1 MSEIAVIIGLGLIM
15 GMVLVLPFSVRW
27 VEEELE
33 VFLLVMGCLA
43 VTMSGL
49 WSRHLI
55 GEVLTEPIKIS
66 AAVLVF
72 GVLFRQCRDFIRHR
86 VSRLARGVGLPYFLF
101 TLVVGLGIIS
111 SVVTAIIA
119 ALILVEVIS
128 GLRMERDKERSI
140 VIVACYSIGL
150 GAVLTPIGE
159 PLSTIA
165 TAKLSG
171 PPHSAGFFFLAKLL
185 WPWVVAGILF
195 LGLLA
200 AGFGGRQVSTAESLT
215 EDVPES
221 YLTITLRAVRVYAF
235 VAALLLLGHGFA
247 PVVDR
252 YLVVMPE
259 SVLYWV
265 NMVSAVLDNATL
277 AAAEISPL
285 MSVSKIQFLVMGLL
299 ISGGMLI
306 PGNIPNI
313 ICAGKL
319 GIKSREWA
327 RLGVPLGLIL
337 LLLYFILLQIAPGSI
352 GPSPA

>member
-1 MSEIAVIIGLGLIM
+1 MSEITIIIGLGLIM
-15 GMVLVLPFSVRW
+15 GLVLVLPFSVRW

-33 VFLLVMGCLA
+33 AFLLVMGCLA

-49 WSRHLI
+49 WSRHLV
-55 GEVLTEPIKIS
+55 GEALTEPMKIS

-72 GVLFRQCRDFIRHR
+72 GLLFRWCRDVIRNR
-86 VSRLARGVGLPYFLF
+86 VSRLTRRLGLPYFLF
-101 TLVVGLGIIS
+101 TLVVGLGIVS

-119 ALILVEVIS
+119 ALVLVEVIS

-140 VIVACYSIGL
+140 VIIACYSIGL
-150 GAVLTPIGE
+150 GAALTPIGE

-171 PPHSAGFFFLAKLL
+171 PPHFAGFSFLAGLL
-185 WPWVVAGILF
+185 WPWVVAGIVL

-200 AGFGGRQVSTAESLT
+200 AVSVGRRVRMEEGLI
-215 EDVPES
+215 EDAPES
-221 YLTITLRAVRVYAF
+221 YPDITIRAAKVYAF
-235 VAALLLLGHGFA
+235 VAALLLLGHGFT
-247 PVVDR
+247 PLVDR
-252 YLVVMPE
+252 YLIQTPE
-259 SVLYWV
+259 AALYWL
-265 NMVSAVLDNATL
+265 NMGSAVLDNATL

-285 MSVSKIQFLVMGLL
+285 MSRAKIQFLLMGLL

-319 GIKSREWA
+319 RITSREWA
-327 RLGVPLGLIL
+327 AIGVPLGLIL
-337 LLLYFILLQIAPGSI
+337 MLAYFVFLQIAARSV
-352 GPSPA
+352 SPAS